1 MEAILSKL
9 NAANVRYVVIGG
21 QAMMQEGM
29 PRFTLRL
36 GYFCAAI

>member
-21 QAMMQEGM
+21 RRSYSVPFGTA
-29 PRFTLRL
+29 RTS
-36 GYFCAAI
+36 